1 MFLYQIFCVNLG
13 FHFLRFLFDNKN
25 FNKILIPMSYLE
37 FDKTQLVNLEYS
49 LNREILRSNRGGSFC
64 NTTIIGCNTRKYHG
78 LLISPVKEFEN
89 RRFVFLSSLDET
101 VVQHN
106 SEFNLAIHK
115 YSGEVY
121 EPKGHKYVVD
131 FATEITAKTV
141 YQVGGVQLC
150 KESLLVEQKEQILLR
165 YTLLDAH
172 SPTKLRFRPF
182 LAFREIHTLTHANL
196 AANIYTTPVKN
207 GVSIQMYSGLPTL
220 YMQFSKAMEFIPVPD
235 WFKDIEYTKEQE
247 RGYEFSEDLFVPG
260 YFEVDIQKG
269 ESIIFSA
276 SLQEES
282 PTGFKRHFTCQLE
295 QRLPR
300 SSFMHCLT
308 NAAQQFIIRN
318 DKEKTAEII
327 AGFPWFGVWGRDTFI
342 ALPGI
347 TLGIDDPKTCRDVL
361 NTMVGR
367 MKGGLFPNMGSQEN
381 PAFNSV
387 DAPLWFFSAVQ
398 QYAAFTGKNTEL
410 WKQYG
415 EAMKTILKNFRDG
428 SLPYNIGMH
437 ENGLIY
443 AGQEGKALTWM
454 DAVVNGKGVTPRS
467 GYPVEIQALWYN
479 AVMFTLALAR
489 EANDREFVKAWQDL
503 PRLIAE
509 SFAAI
514 FWDEEKGYLADVVNG
529 EKKDWAIRPNQVFAT
544 SLPYSM
550 INDEIKKSVLDVVNS
565 QLVTPRGL
573 RTLSPDNLNY
583 KGVYEGSQEERDN
596 AYHQGTVWPWL
607 LEAFS
612 AGWLR
617 IHKKS
622 GVAYINSLL
631 HGFEEEMTQHGLGT
645 ISEIYNGDP
654 PHQAKGA
661 ISQAWSVAALLQMFK
676 MIEKYSI

>member
-1 MFLYQIFCVNLG
+1 
-13 FHFLRFLFDNKN
+13 
-25 FNKILIPMSYLE
+25 MSYLK

-78 LLISPVKEFEN
+78 LLVCPVKKFEDK
-89 RRFVFLSSLDET
+89 RFVFLSSLDET

-106 SEFNLAIHK
+106 SEFNLGIHK
-115 YSGEVY
+115 YAGEVY

-131 FATEITAKTV
+131 FSTDIVSGTV
-141 YQVGGVQLC
+141 YQVGGVKLC
-150 KESLLVEQKEQILLR
+150 KESLFVDQKEQILLR
-165 YTLLDAH
+165 YTLLEAH

-182 LAFREIHTLTHANL
+182 LAFRDMHSLTHANL
-196 AANIYTTPVKN
+196 AANTYAISVKN
-207 GVSIQMYSGLPTL
+207 GVGVQMYPDLPAL
-220 YMQFSKAMEFIPVPD
+220 YMQLSKAAEFIPVPD
-235 WFKDIEYTKEQE
+235 WYKGIEYPKEQE
-247 RGYEFSEDLFVPG
+247 RGYDYREDLFVPG
-260 YFEVDIQKG
+260 YFEVDIKKD

-276 SLQEES
+276 SLQEEN
-282 PTGFKRHFTCQLE
+282 PAVFKRHFASQFE
-295 QRLPR
+295 RRLPR
-300 SSFMHCLT
+300 SSYMHCLT
-308 NAAQQFIIRN
+308 NAAQQFIVRN
-318 DKEKTAEII
+318 EEDKTTEVI
-327 AGFPWFGVWGRDTFI
+327 AGYPWFGVWGRDTFI

-347 TLGIDDPKTCRDVL
+347 TLGIDDHETCRQVL

-367 MKGGLFPNMGSQEN
+367 MEGGLFPNMGSTQN

-398 QYAAFTGKNTEL
+398 QYAEYTGNNAKV

-415 EAMKTILKNFRDG
+415 EAMKNILENFRYG
-428 SLPYNIGMH
+428 TLPYNICMH
-437 ENGLIY
+437 GNGLIY

-454 DAVVNGKGVTPRS
+454 DAVVNGRGVTPRI

-479 AVMFTLALAR
+479 AVKFTLTLAE
-489 EANDREFVKAWQDL
+489 EADDKNFVEVWKGL
-503 PRLIAE
+503 PELIAE
-509 SFAAI
+509 SFVAT

-529 EKKDWAIRPNQVFAT
+529 DMKDWSIRPNQVFAT
-544 SLPYSM
+544 SLPYCM
-550 INDEIKKSVLDVVNS
+550 INNEIKKSVLDVVNS

-573 RTLSPDNLNY
+573 RTLSPNDPNY
-583 KGVYEGSQEERDN
+583 KGVYEGSQEERDS

-607 LEAFS
+607 LEGFS

-676 MIEKYSI
+676 MIEKYSV

>member
-1 MFLYQIFCVNLG
+1 
-13 FHFLRFLFDNKN
+13 
-25 FNKILIPMSYLE
+25 MSYLK

-78 LLISPVKEFEN
+78 LLISPVKQHEN

-101 VVQHN
+101 IVQHN
-106 SEFNLAIHK
+106 SEFNLGIHK

-121 EPKGHKYVVD
+121 EPKGHKYVID
-131 FATEITAKTV
+131 FSTDIVTKTV

-150 KESLLVEQKEQILLR
+150 KESLLVDQKEQILLR
-165 YTLLDAH
+165 YTLLEAH

-182 LAFREIHTLTHANL
+182 LAFRDMHALTQANL
-196 AANIYTTPVKN
+196 AANIHTEPVKN
-207 GVSIQMYSGLPTL
+207 GASIQMYESLPTL
-220 YMQFSKAMEFIPVPD
+220 YMQFSKTMEFISVPD
-235 WFKDIEYTKEQE
+235 WFKGIEYTNEQK

-260 YFEVDIQKG
+260 YFEVDIKKG

-276 SLQEES
+276 SLQEEN
-282 PTGFKRHFTCQLE
+282 PAGFKRQIAWQLE
-295 QRLPR
+295 RRLPR

-308 NAAQQFIIRN
+308 NAAQQFIIHN
-318 DKEKTAEII
+318 DENKTAEVI

-347 TLGIDDPKTCRDVL
+347 TLGIDDHKTCRDVL

-367 MKGGLFPNMGSQEN
+367 MEGGLFPNMGSVEN

-387 DAPLWFFSAVQ
+387 DAPLWFFAAVQ
-398 QYAAFTGKNTEL
+398 QYAMHTGKNAEV

-415 EAMKTILKNFRDG
+415 EVMKTILQKFCDG
-428 SLPYNIGMH
+428 SLPYNIRMH
-437 ENGLIY
+437 DNGLVY
-443 AGQEGKALTWM
+443 AGQDGKALTWM
-454 DAVVNGKGVTPRS
+454 DAIVNGRGVTPRI

-479 AVMFTLALAR
+479 AVMFTLELAK
-489 EANDREFVKAWQDL
+489 EAKDREFVEAWQHL
-503 PRLIAE
+503 PKRIVE
-509 SFAAI
+509 TFAAT
-514 FWDEEKGYLADVVNG
+514 FWDEERGYLADVVNG
-529 EKKDWAIRPNQVFAT
+529 ERKDWAIRPNQVFAT

-573 RTLSPDNLNY
+573 RTLSPEDPDY
-583 KGVYEGSQEERDN
+583 KGVYEGSQEERDK

-607 LEAFS
+607 LEAFCE
-612 AGWLR
+612 GWLR
-617 IHKKS
+617 IHKRS
-622 GVAYINSLL
+622 GVAYINNLL
-631 HGFEEEMTQHGLGT
+631 HGFEEEMTQHGLGS

>member
-1 MFLYQIFCVNLG
+1 
-13 FHFLRFLFDNKN
+13 
-25 FNKILIPMSYLE
+25 MSYLK

-78 LLISPVKEFEN
+78 LLVCPVKQYEN

-115 YSGEVY
+115 YAGAVY
-121 EPKGHKYVVD
+121 EPKGHKYIVD
-131 FATEITAKTV
+131 FSTDIVAKTI
-141 YQVGGVQLC
+141 YQVGGVRLS
-150 KESLLVEQKEQILLR
+150 KESLLVDQKEQILLR

-182 LAFREIHTLTHANL
+182 LAFRDMHALTHANL
-196 AANIYTTPVKN
+196 SANIFTNPVKN

-220 YMQFSKAMEFIPVPD
+220 YMQISKAAEFIPVPD
-235 WFKDIEYTKEQE
+235 WFRDIEYPVEQE
-247 RGYEFSEDLFVPG
+247 RGYAFSEDLFVPG
-260 YFEVDIQKG
+260 YFEVDIKKD

-276 SLQEES
+276 SLQEEN
-282 PTGFKRHFTCQLE
+282 PAVFKRHFASQVE
-295 QRLPR
+295 RRLPR
-300 SSFMHCLT
+300 SSYMHCLT
-308 NAAQQFIIRN
+308 NAAQQFIVRN
-318 DKEKTAEII
+318 DEDKTTEVL

-347 TLGIDDPKTCRDVL
+347 TLGIDDHKTCKEVL
-361 NTMVGR
+361 DTMINR
-367 MKGGLFPNMGSQEN
+367 MEGGLFPNMGSREN

-398 QYAAFTGKNTEL
+398 HYAEYTGKTAEV
-410 WKQYG
+410 WKLYG
-415 EAMKTILKNFRDG
+415 DAMKTILENFRKG
-428 SLPYNIGMH
+428 TLPYNIGMH

-454 DAVVNGKGVTPRS
+454 DAVVNGKGVTPRI

-479 AVMFTLALAR
+479 AVKFTLELA
-489 EANDREFVKAWQDL
+489 EKADDRKFVKAWKDL
-503 PRLIAE
+503 PKLIAA
-509 SFAAI
+509 SFVAA
-514 FWDEEKGYLADVVNG
+514 FWNEEKGYLADVVNG
-529 EKKDWAIRPNQVFAT
+529 KEKDWSIRPNQIFAT

-550 INDEIKKSVLDVVNS
+550 IDDEIKKSVLDTVNS

-573 RTLSPDNLNY
+573 RTLSPEDPFY
-583 KGVYEGSQEERDN
+583 KGVYEGTQEQRDA

-607 LEAFS
+607 LEGFS

-622 GVAYINSLL
+622 GVAYIKNLL
-631 HGFEEEMTQHGLGT
+631 HGFEEEMAQHGLGS

-676 MIEKYSI
+676 MIEKYSA

>member
-1 MFLYQIFCVNLG
+1 
-13 FHFLRFLFDNKN
+13 
-25 FNKILIPMSYLE
+25 MSYLK

-78 LLISPVKEFEN
+78 LLVSPVEKYEN
-89 RRFVFLSSLDET
+89 RRYVFLSSLDET

-115 YSGEVY
+115 YAGDVY
-121 EPKGHKYVVD
+121 DPKGHKYVVD
-131 FATEITAKTV
+131 FSTDIMAGTV
-141 YQVGGVQLC
+141 YRVGGVVLR
-150 KESLLVEQKEQILLR
+150 KESLLVDQEEQILLR

-182 LAFREIHTLTHANL
+182 LAFRDMHALAHANL
-196 AANIYTTPVKN
+196 FADTHVVPIKN
-207 GVSIQMYSGLPTL
+207 GVCSKMYPDLPAL
-220 YMQFSKAMEFIPVPD
+220 YMQFSKAVEFIPVPD
-235 WFKDIEYTKEQE
+235 WYYGIEYPKEQE
-247 RGYEFSEDLFVPG
+247 RGYDYREDLFVPG
-260 YFEVDIQKG
+260 YFEVDIKKD

-276 SLQEES
+276 SLREEN
-282 PTGFKRHFTCQLE
+282 PATFKRRYTTQME
-295 QRLPR
+295 RRLPR
-300 SSFMHCLT
+300 SSYMHCLT

-318 DKEKTAEII
+318 HDSTEVI
-327 AGFPWFGVWGRDTFI
+327 AGYPWFGVWGRDTFI

-347 TLGIDDPKTCRDVL
+347 TLGIDDPKTCKQVL
-361 NTMVGR
+361 DTMINR
-367 MKGGLFPNMGSQEN
+367 MEGGLFPNMGSSEN

-398 QYAAFTGKNTEL
+398 QYAGYTGLNAPV

-415 EAMKTILKNFRDG
+415 PSMKTILESFRNG
-428 SLPYNIGMH
+428 SLPYNIRMH
-437 ENGLIY
+437 DNGLIY

-454 DAVVNGKGVTPRS
+454 DAIVNGKAVTPRI

-479 AVMFTLALAR
+479 AVMYALALAN
-489 EANDREFVKAWQDL
+489 EAGDKKFVKEWKDL
-503 PRLIAE
+503 PKLISQ
-509 SFAAI
+509 SFGDL
-514 FWDEEKGYLADVVNG
+514 FWDPDKGYLADVVDG
-529 EKKDWAIRPNQVFAT
+529 AKKDWSIRPNQVFAT

-550 INDEIKKSVLDVVNS
+550 VDDEIKKSILDVINS

-573 RTLSPDNLNY
+573 RTLSPNDPNY
-583 KGVYEGSQEERDN
+583 EGVYEGSQEKRDT

-607 LEAFS
+607 LEGFC

-622 GVAYINSLL
+622 GIAYISDLL
-631 HGFEEEMTQHGLGT
+631 HGFEDEMNQHGIGT
-645 ISEIYNGDP
+645 ISEVFNGDP

-676 MIEKYSI
+676 MIEKYSA